1 MEALKW
7 ELHTM
12 DILSPTKTK
21 QIKTKPYRINQIL
34 SEGVWTQE
42 KQRLFK

>member
-21 QIKTKPYRINQIL
+21 QKQNLGESIRFFWGEFGYKKN
-34 SEGVWTQE
+34 EG
-42 KQRLFK
+42 F